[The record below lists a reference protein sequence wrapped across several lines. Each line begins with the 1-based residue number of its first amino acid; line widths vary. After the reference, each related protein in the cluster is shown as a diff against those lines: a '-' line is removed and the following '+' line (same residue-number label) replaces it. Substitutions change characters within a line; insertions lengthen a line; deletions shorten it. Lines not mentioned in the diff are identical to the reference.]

1 MRQRQRQFRIPAA
14 QKAAALAALLPL
26 CDESPVRSM
35 GGYLP
40 PPTSLEDA
48 LARYG
53 WRTAIDADGAIVDLY
68 FVGDKYGD
76 LDDELMQVI
85 APFVDSGSY
94 LIMEREDGYIWRW
107 LFADKNVLVQQG
119 HIVFDNPPA
128 LFPSQLEDSDA

>member
-26 CDESPVRSM
+26 CDENPVRRM

-48 LARYG
+48 LVRYG
-53 WRTAIDADGAIVDLY
+53 WQATTDADGAIVDLY
-68 FVGDKYGD
+68 FVGDRHGD
-76 LDDELMQVI
+76 LDDELMLQI
-85 APFVDSGSY
+85 APFVESRSY

-107 LFADKNVLVQQG
+107 LFADKSVLVQQG
-119 HIVFDNPPA
+119 HIVFDDPPA
-128 LFPSQLEDSDA
+128 MFPSQLEDSDA